1 MSKKELVERQKTK
14 DKRRKPKVVKWE
26 YVTEPFDVM
35 VLPALFTRLHS
46 PLTPWLSSLTE
57 NCYVHLRPCVQGED
71 EDGAVVKYLYCTR
84 DGRFFVRGKEG
95 WNEVLSANIN
105 RSSKNPKAGGGYD
118 APILTHF
125 GWKPSHRCVAFAW
138 LDVPKDV
145 KLQMIGVDAPTKWEV
160 DHLNTDHKNW
170 TADNLQWVTPDENR
184 RRGAIAKL
192 MRLIGLDPKFLT
204 PTLMRGIYGIHT
216 LNVIFCLN
224 MFKEHCNG
232 DWSLLSVEAI
242 RLNFAKALDDVK
254 EKGDHWV
261 TIPGHKEP
269 TTRDYY
275 HWLMKKIKAHKERK
289 TTKQQKQ

>member
-1 MSKKELVERQKTK
+1 MSKKTLAKSQKLRAK
-14 DKRRKPKVVKWE
+14 SLKPKVVKWE
-26 YVTEPFDVM
+26 YVTEPFDVK

-57 NCYVHLRPCVQGED
+57 NCYVHLRPCVQGLD

-84 DGRFFVRGKEG
+84 DGRFFVRGKDG
-95 WNEVLSANIN
+95 WDEVLSANIN

-184 RRGAIAKL
+184 RRAKIAKRMRKKGL
-192 MRLIGLDPKFLT
+192 NPKWLQPQTLRLIYAFPDYKNDEFAWVDELLWEFEAECK
-204 PTLMRGIYGIHT
+204 
-216 LNVIFCLN
+216 
-224 MFKEHCNG
+224 G
-232 DWSLLSVEAI
+232 DCSELSIEAI
-242 RLNFAKALDDVK
+242 RHTVDSILNGIIHHQLGEEYLIFN
-254 EKGDHWV
+254 
-261 TIPGHKEP
+261 
-269 TTRDYY
+269 R
-275 HWLMKKIKAHKERK
+275 
-289 TTKQQKQ
+289 